1 MQQFLGFPD
10 QPLLPR
16 HAFAFVILAVVVIAI
31 AGFSWRAWRLHKQD
45 MDTRWGVKRRR
56 RRD

>member
-1 MQQFLGFPD
+1 
-10 QPLLPR
+10 LLPR
-16 HAFAFVILAVVVIAI
+16 HALAFAILAVIVLAL
-31 AGFSWRAWRLHKQD
+31 AGFAWRTWRRYKLD